1 MSTHDSNVN
10 GFGSVS
16 RRDFLQGTAVVAGA
30 LLVTG
35 VEAHALIQESA
46 QAGVPKVHEDIV
58 EVGIAELQRRMT
70 RGELT
75 ARQLV
80 QKYIDRITKLDQ
92 SGPTVNSVL
101 EINPDALAIAD
112 ALDAERRA
120 KGPRGPLHGIPILL
134 KDNID
139 TADAMLTTAGSLG
152 LVGTQP
158 AQDATVAK
166 RLRDAGAI
174 LLGKANLS
182 EWANFRGNQSSSGWS
197 GRGGQ
202 CNNPYVLDRNPCGS
216 SSGSAAAVSASF
228 AAVSL
233 GTETDGSIVCPSSA
247 CGVVGIK
254 PTVGLTSRAGVIPI
268 AASQDTVG
276 PHGRTVADAAAVLG
290 ALVGVD
296 PRDPDTAGSAGKFY
310 SDYTQFLDP
319 NGLKGAR
326 IGVGRAGYFGY
337 SPETDRAIN
346 AAIGILKY
354 AGATIIDPVVIPS
367 LDAYNQSGAEF
378 TVLLYEFKAQLNEY
392 LATRVANPRFP
403 DAPKPRTLAQ
413 LIAFN
418 EAVRDVELRY
428 FGQEVFLAAEETTG
442 LQAEEYL
449 AAKAEARRLGRE
461 EGIDAVMDE
470 HKLDAIV
477 APTGSP
483 AWTTDLV
490 NGDLFL
496 GASSGLAAVA
506 GYPLISVPA
515 GWAFGLPIGMTF
527 MGRAY
532 SEPTLIKLA
541 YAFEQVSKF
550 RRAPRFI
557 PTIGKRG
564 FGYRGKKRATTI
576 THVHR

>member
-1 MSTHDSNVN
+1 MSTQDSNVD
-10 GFGSVS
+10 GFGSLS
-16 RRDFLQGTAVVAGA
+16 RREFLQGTAVAAAV
-30 LLVTG
+30 LLVPG
-35 VEAHALIQESA
+35 AEAQALSRESA
-46 QAGVPKVHEDIV
+46 QAGVPNVHEDIV
-58 EVGIAELQRRMT
+58 EVGIAELQGRMA

-80 QKYIDRITKLDQ
+80 QKYIDRIARLDQ

-112 ALDAERRA
+112 ALDAERAA

-158 AQDATVAK
+158 TQDATVAR
-166 RLRDAGAI
+166 RLREAGAI

-182 EWANFRGNQSSSGWS
+182 EWANFRGFQSSSGWS

-202 CNNPYVLDRNPCGS
+202 CNNPYVLNRNPSGS
-216 SSGSAAAVSASF
+216 SSGSAAAVSANF
-228 AAVSL
+228 AAASL
-233 GTETDGSIVCPSSA
+233 GTETDGSIVSPSSS

-268 AASQDTVG
+268 ASSQDTVG
-276 PHGRTVADAAAVLG
+276 THGRTVADAAAVLG

-310 SDYTQFLDP
+310 ADYTQFLDP

-326 IGVGRAGYFGY
+326 IGVGRASYFGY

-346 AAIGILKY
+346 AAIGILQY

-367 LDAYNQSGAEF
+367 LEAYSQSSAEF

-392 LATRVANPRFP
+392 LATRVPNPRHP
-403 DAPKPRTLAQ
+403 DAPKPRTLAE

-418 EAVRDVELRY
+418 EAVRDVELKY
-428 FGQEVFLAAEETTG
+428 FGQEIFLAAEETTG
-442 LQAEEYL
+442 LADEAYL
-449 AAKAEARRLGRE
+449 QAKAEARRLGRE
-461 EGIDAVMDE
+461 EGIDAVMDQ

-483 AWTTDLV
+483 AWATDLV

-515 GWAFGLPIGMTF
+515 GYAFGLPIGMTF

-532 SEPTLIKLA
+532 SEPMLIKLA
-541 YAFEQVSKF
+541 YAFEQISKF
-550 RRAPRFI
+550 RRAPRFV
-557 PTIGKRG
+557 PSIGNRSFRYRRKR
-564 FGYRGKKRATTI
+564 
-576 THVHR
+576 